1 VDEVRSFERA
11 AANTCI
17 QAYTWLIE
25 HHDRLDRKIQT
36 DFVLNLGKFAK
47 SDDEQRDVATAIAG
61 RPASL
66 AVAQHAIGL
75 KVIQ

>member
-36 DFVLNLGKFAK
+36 DCVLNLGKFAK
-47 SDDEQRDVATAIAG
+47 SDDEQRDVTTAIAG